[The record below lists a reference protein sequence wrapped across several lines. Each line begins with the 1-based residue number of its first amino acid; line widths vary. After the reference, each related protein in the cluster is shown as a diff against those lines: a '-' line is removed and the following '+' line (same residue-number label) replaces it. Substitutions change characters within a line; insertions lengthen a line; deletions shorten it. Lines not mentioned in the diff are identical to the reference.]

1 MKKVTLL
8 MVMLAFIANIS
19 MAQNKERV
27 NAFNYS
33 KNAQGY
39 INTAEQLN
47 KQNRVEKAQKQMGF
61 AKMEL
66 TKAKAAIDLAAENE
80 ETKNDPHNSPCHI
93 GAQMKIKSSNECGI
107 A

>member
-61 AKMEL
+61 AKIEL
-66 TKAKAAIDLAAENE
+66 T
-80 ETKNDPHNSPCHI
+80 NSL
-93 GAQMKIKSSNECGI
+93 KVRFSL
-107 A
+107 